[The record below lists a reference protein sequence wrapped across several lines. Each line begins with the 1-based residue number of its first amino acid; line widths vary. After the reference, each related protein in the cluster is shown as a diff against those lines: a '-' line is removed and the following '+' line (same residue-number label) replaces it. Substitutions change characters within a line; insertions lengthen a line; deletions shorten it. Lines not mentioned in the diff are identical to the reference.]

1 MDMTHRTSGPRRR
14 LPLLCAIALAALASP
29 ACSLRNN
36 AQVTG
41 ALPSPDVRE
50 RHPIVL
56 TEAPRSLELFPGP
69 GGHLDARQAGDLA
82 AFAADYHANARSVI
96 VAETDGP
103 GGARA
108 LAAAR
113 AQLARHGVPAG
124 AVRSRPGH
132 GGHLGGGAPLIL
144 SFAKLTARVP
154 HECGHWPE
162 DLGMSNARFS
172 ATNQP
177 YWNLGCASQA
187 NLAAQIADPL
197 DLVRARPE
205 GRIDT
210 IKRMNAI
217 DKIRQGQDPS
227 TAYRTEASQI
237 NKGVGN

>member
-1 MDMTHRTSGPRRR
+1 MDLTHRITGLRRR
-14 LPLLCAIALAALASP
+14 LPLFCAVALAALASP
-29 ACSLRNN
+29 ACSLRHT

-50 RHPIVL
+50 RHPIVI

-69 GGHLDARQAGDLA
+69 GGQLDARQAGDLA
-82 AFAADYHANARSVI
+82 AFAADYQANGRSVI
-96 VAETDGP
+96 IAETDGH

-108 LAAAR
+108 LASAR
-113 AQLARHGVPAG
+113 AYLARHGVPAG
-124 AVRSRPGH
+124 AIQARPGH
-132 GGHLGGGAPLIL
+132 GGHLGGGAPLTL
-144 SFAKLTARVP
+144 SFAKLAARVP

-172 ATNQP
+172 ATNQS
-177 YWNLGCASQA
+177 YWNFGCASRA
-187 NLAAQIADPL
+187 NLAAQVADPL
-197 DLVRARPE
+197 DFVRARPE